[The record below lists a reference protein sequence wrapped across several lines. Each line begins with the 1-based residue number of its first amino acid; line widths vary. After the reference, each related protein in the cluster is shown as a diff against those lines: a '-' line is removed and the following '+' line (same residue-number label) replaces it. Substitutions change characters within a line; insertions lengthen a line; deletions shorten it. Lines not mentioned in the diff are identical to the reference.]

1 MHYMAYC
8 AFCAERNGQVD
19 LTQLVYF
26 VEIAKLQNVT
36 KAAERL
42 HIAQPALSQSL
53 QKLEQELGT
62 KLFDRIGKSIRLNE
76 DGRIMFRY
84 SEQILELYHN
94 AREELADRLKSET
107 GTIKLKFLCASDL
120 IPDIIAS
127 FQSLYPGIGFKI
139 VQSSE
144 LMDYDFCITS
154 TYNNV
159 TPENGRLLHDEE
171 ILLAVPPNHRFA
183 RRKRCRLE
191 ELKEDPFIS
200 LDANKQLRKLTDT
213 FCKAVNFRPNIA
225 LECDNPALVRNLI
238 AAELGV
244 AFVPADTWEQINNDR
259 IGYLHIERPV
269 CVRSI
274 FITWPQNKYISRQ
287 GYFFL
292 NFIQDYFKNRH
303 WLMRGEKG
311 R

>member
-1 MHYMAYC
+1 MD
-8 AFCAERNGQVD
+8 F
-19 LTQLVYF
+19 TQLVYF
-26 VEIAKLQNVT
+26 VEIARLQNVT

-42 HIAQPALSQSL
+42 HVAQPALSQSL

-120 IPDIIAS
+120 IPDIISS
-127 FQSLYPGIGFKI
+127 FQAFYPGIGFKI

-159 TPENGRLLHDEE
+159 APENGRLLHDEE
-171 ILLAVPPNHRFA
+171 ILRAVPPRPSSGPKEALQAGGSERGFLHQSGCGQAAAQAHGHILQGGKLSAQHR
-183 RRKRCRLE
+183 
-191 ELKEDPFIS
+191 S
-200 LDANKQLRKLTDT
+200 G
-213 FCKAVNFRPNIA
+213 
-225 LECDNPALVRNLI
+225 VRQSG
-238 AAELGV
+238 AGA
-244 AFVPADTWEQINNDR
+244 QS
-259 IGYLHIERPV
+259 H
-269 CVRSI
+269 
-274 FITWPQNKYISRQ
+274 SR
-287 GYFFL
+287 
-292 NFIQDYFKNRH
+292 
-303 WLMRGEKG
+303 
-311 R
+311 

>member
-1 MHYMAYC
+1 MD
-8 AFCAERNGQVD
+8 F
-19 LTQLVYF
+19 TQLVYF
-26 VEIAKLQNVT
+26 VEIARLQNVT

-42 HIAQPALSQSL
+42 HVAQPALSQSL

-120 IPDIIAS
+120 IPDIISS
-127 FQSLYPGIGFKI
+127 FQAFYPGIGFKI

-159 TPENGRLLHDEE
+159 APENGRLLHDEE
-171 ILLAVPPNHRFA
+171 ILLAVPPGHRLA

-191 ELKEDPFIS
+191 DLKEDSFIS
-200 LDANKQLRKLTDT
+200 LDAGKQLRRLTDT
-213 FCKAVNFRPNIA
+213 FCKAVSFRPNIV

-244 AFVPADTWEQINNDR
+244 AFVPADTWEQIYNDR

-287 GYFFL
+287 GY
-292 NFIQDYFKNRH
+292 
-303 WLMRGEKG
+303 
-311 R
+311 